1 MSAFAPNATV
11 VFAHGAWADGSCWQK
26 VILPLQKEGLGV
38 ICAPLPLTSLSD
50 DIATLAR
57 VIERTRGPLLLAGH
71 AYGGAPIAG
80 PKDSRVKSLV
90 YIAALA
96 PAEGETVAD
105 VFYRA
110 KPHPEAPPMQPDS
123 YGLVW
128 MPEGAFAR
136 GIAHRASADEAAILQ
151 AVQRPIALKCVQEKA
166 PAPGWKTKPSWFL
179 IAEQDRMIAPE
190 TQRFMAERMGAKIR
204 AHHVD
209 HSPMYSAPSVVVD
222 VILEAA
228 EETLGS

>member
-1 MSAFAPNATV
+1 MSVFAPNATV

-50 DIATLAR
+50 DIATLER
-57 VIERTRGPLLLAGH
+57 VIERTSGPVLLAGH

-80 PKDSRVKSLV
+80 PKESRVKSLV

-96 PAEGETVAD
+96 PDEGETVAD

-110 KPHPEAPPMQPDS
+110 KPHPEAPAMQPDS
-123 YGLVW
+123 HGLVW

-136 GIAHRASADEAAILQ
+136 GIAHKASGDEAAILQ

-190 TQRFMAERMGAKIR
+190 TQRFMAERMGATIR
-204 AHHVD
+204 AHDVD
-209 HSPMYSAPSVVVD
+209 HSPMYTAPTVAIG
-222 VILEAA
+222 VILDAA
-228 EETLGS
+228 RATLGS